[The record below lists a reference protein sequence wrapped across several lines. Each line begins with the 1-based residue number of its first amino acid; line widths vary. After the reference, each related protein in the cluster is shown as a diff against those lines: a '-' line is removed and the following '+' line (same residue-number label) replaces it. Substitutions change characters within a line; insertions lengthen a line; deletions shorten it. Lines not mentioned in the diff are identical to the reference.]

1 MLSEEALVF
10 VAAIIA
16 CGVLVLGV
24 LELLAPTRSRLPRR
38 PATSNP
44 SPQPRAAPSP
54 RPAREPRPPLVTP
67 TPPVTASSPFA
78 RAPAAVGPS
87 SSEPSSGEPPIER
100 LLRSQAASLEPPRR
114 LQPPPPPP
122 PPPPPSPPPPAPAPP
137 APLVPSLPPSAPVPR
152 ATSEPV
158 ASGLDAGAG
167 EAGSVEIF
175 EPPSVAAPR
184 PAPPAAQP
192 APRPAMSA
200 SDRIYALWEGKQYAV
215 VESEATAALARGGLS
230 AGETARL
237 WGLIGLARRAQADE
251 DCPPPVQASFREML
265 AATFGGEV
273 GQLTADA
280 IRRMQEGKEEE
291 CLAALDRAET
301 LLGTIPEEGIAPKR
315 RQELERRLWWGYTK
329 LGIRRVDGG
338 MWEEALEPLL
348 RALNFQGVGADRQEE
363 TRGPLIRALDAIVDA
378 RSPLIQ
384 RLTDEGDRDGA
395 LVTCDK
401 LWAFLRTAM
410 ERGIGKDE
418 LGPALEKTQQLF
430 ERLGKRKP

>member
-1 MLSEEALVF
+1 MRALLFFFFQAEDGIRDYKVTGVQTCALPIALLARVQAGAGDAGERIDSLRVAIAWFESGITVAAADETLRDALTTARSALWPTYEEAVNGLLQRQEF
-10 VAAIIA
+10 HVA
-16 CGVLVLGV
+16 
-24 LELLAPTRSRLPRR
+24 R
-38 PATSNP
+38 
-44 SPQPRAAPSP
+44 
-54 RPAREPRPPLVTP
+54 
-67 TPPVTASSPFA
+67 
-78 RAPAAVGPS
+78 
-87 SSEPSSGEPPIER
+87 R
-100 LLRSQAASLEPPRR
+100 LLRE
-114 LQPPPPPP
+114 
-122 PPPPPSPPPPAPAPP
+122 
-137 APLVPSLPPSAPVPR
+137 
-152 ATSEPV
+152 
-158 ASGLDAGAG
+158 
-167 EAGSVEIF
+167 
-175 EPPSVAAPR
+175 
-184 PAPPAAQP
+184 
-192 APRPAMSA
+192 
-200 SDRIYALWEGKQYAV
+200 
-215 VESEATAALARGGLS
+215 
-230 AGETARL
+230 
-237 WGLIGLARRAQADE
+237 AQADE
-251 DCPPPVQASFREML
+251 DCPIAMQASFREML

-301 LLGTIPEEGIAPKR
+301 LLGTIPEEGIAVKR

>member
-87 SSEPSSGEPPIER
+87 SSQPSSGEPPIER

-114 LQPPPPPP
+114 LQPPPPP
-122 PPPPPSPPPPAPAPP
+122 PPPPAPAPP

-230 AGETARL
+230 AGET
-237 WGLIGLARRAQADE
+237 
-251 DCPPPVQASFREML
+251 
-265 AATFGGEV
+265 
-273 GQLTADA
+273 
-280 IRRMQEGKEEE
+280 
-291 CLAALDRAET
+291 
-301 LLGTIPEEGIAPKR
+301 
-315 RQELERRLWWGYTK
+315 
-329 LGIRRVDGG
+329 
-338 MWEEALEPLL
+338 
-348 RALNFQGVGADRQEE
+348 
-363 TRGPLIRALDAIVDA
+363 
-378 RSPLIQ
+378 
-384 RLTDEGDRDGA
+384 
-395 LVTCDK
+395 
-401 LWAFLRTAM
+401 
-410 ERGIGKDE
+410 
-418 LGPALEKTQQLF
+418 
-430 ERLGKRKP
+430 